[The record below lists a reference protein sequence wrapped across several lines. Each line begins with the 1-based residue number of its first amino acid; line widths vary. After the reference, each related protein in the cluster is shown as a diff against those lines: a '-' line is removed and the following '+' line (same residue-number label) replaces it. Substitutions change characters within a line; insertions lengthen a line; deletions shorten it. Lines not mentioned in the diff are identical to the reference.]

1 MPNNPP
7 ARPAST
13 ILLLRDGPTGL
24 EVLMVERNVASEFAS
39 GALVFPGGRVDE
51 ADMSPDLHQH
61 CRRTPGEDPLTT
73 GLRVAGVRETWEE
86 ARMLLARPI
95 GTDHLITAEEL
106 EALETR
112 IAARIGRAPDFT
124 DLALSGEIELATDA
138 MVRFSHW
145 ITPEGRPKR
154 YDTHFFLAPMPTD
167 QKPQGDGHETVHTIW
182 LSPGDALAGGETKR
196 FTVVFATRLNLG
208 QLARDKTVA
217 AAMARAAT
225 SNIVTVCPEMLKI
238 DGRRILRL
246 PLSAGYGGPDFDAD
260 DIPIP

>member
-1 MPNNPP
+1 Y
-7 ARPAST
+7 
-13 ILLLRDGPTGL
+13 LLLNRAT
-24 EVLMVERNVASEFAS
+24 
-39 GALVFPGGRVDE
+39 
-51 ADMSPDLHQH
+51 
-61 CRRTPGEDPLTT
+61 
-73 GLRVAGVRETWEE
+73 VREAAEKQMTGSSGHRRVPEDFYRTF
-86 ARMLLARPI
+86 AIPVPPLAAQ
-95 GTDHLITAEEL
+95 TELVTAV

-124 DLALSGEIELATDA
+124 DLATSGEIELATDA

-182 LSPGDALAGGETKR
+182 ISPADALAGGLSRR

-208 QLARDKTVA
+208 QLAQDTTVA
-217 AAMARAAT
+217 AAMARAAA
-225 SNIVTVCPEMLKI
+225 SHIVTVCPEMLKI
-238 DGRRILRL
+238 KGRRILRL
-246 PLSAGYGGPDFDAD
+246 PVAAGYGGPDFDAD

>member
-1 MPNNPP
+1 MSGDVP

-39 GALVFPGGRVDE
+39 GALVFPGGRVDGE
-51 ADMSPDLHQH
+51 DISPDILRH
-61 CRRTPGEDPLTT
+61 CRRVPGDDDLAT

-95 GTDHLITAEEL
+95 GADHVLTAGEL
-106 EALETR
+106 EALE
-112 IAARIGRAPDFT
+112 ARLLKSLGRAPDFA
-124 DLALSGEIELATDA
+124 DLVASGEIELATDR

-145 ITPEGRPKR
+145 ITPAGRPKR

-182 LSPGDALAGGETKR
+182 ISPGEALAGGESKR

-208 QLARDKTVA
+208 QLARDTSVA

-225 SNIVTVCPEMLKI
+225 ANIVTVCPEMLKI

-260 DIPIP
+260 DIPVP

>member
-1 MPNNPP
+1 
-7 ARPAST
+7 
-13 ILLLRDGPTGL
+13 
-24 EVLMVERNVASEFAS
+24 MVERNVASEFAS
-39 GALVFPGGRVDE
+39 GALVFPGGRVDDE
-51 ADMSPDLHQH
+51 DMSPDILKH
-61 CRRTPGEDPLTT
+61 CRLVPGDDDLAT

-95 GTDHLITAEEL
+95 GADHLLTAEEL
-106 EALETR
+106 EALEAR
-112 IAARIGRAPDFT
+112 VAARIGRAADFA
-124 DLALSGEIELATDA
+124 DLATSGEIELATDA

-145 ITPEGRPKR
+145 ITPAGRPKR

-182 LSPGDALAGGETKR
+182 ISPDEALAGGQTKR

-208 QLARDKTVA
+208 QLARDSTVA
-217 AAMARAAT
+217 TAMVRAAT

-246 PLSAGYGGPDFDAD
+246 PLEAGYGGPDFDAD

>member
-1 MPNNPP
+1 MSDHPP

-13 ILLLRDGPTGL
+13 ILLLRNGPTGL

-39 GALVFPGGRVDE
+39 GALVFPGGRVDDG
-51 ADMSPDLHQH
+51 DMSPDLHKH
-61 CRRTPGEDPLTT
+61 CRRAPDEDTLTT
-73 GLRVAGVRETWEE
+73 GLRVAGVRETWED

-95 GTDHLITAEEL
+95 GTEHLLTAEEL

-124 DLALSGEIELATDA
+124 DLATSGEIELATDQ

-145 ITPEGRPKR
+145 ITPAGRPKR

-182 LSPGDALAGGETKR
+182 ISPDDAIAGGQSKR

-208 QLARDKTVA
+208 QLAQDTNVA
-217 AAMARAAT
+217 TAMARAAAST
-225 SNIVTVCPEMLKI
+225 IVTVCPEMLKI
-238 DGRRILRL
+238 EGRRILRL
-246 PLSAGYGGPDFDAD
+246 PLEAGYGGPDFDAD